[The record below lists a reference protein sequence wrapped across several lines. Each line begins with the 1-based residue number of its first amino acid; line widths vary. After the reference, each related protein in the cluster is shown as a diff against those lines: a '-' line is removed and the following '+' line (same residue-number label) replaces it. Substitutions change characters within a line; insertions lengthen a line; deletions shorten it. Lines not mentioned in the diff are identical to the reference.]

1 MHCRGHQCSEHYAV
15 LLRKRGSHH
24 QVQAISLQSASGR
37 MQDRQAAYVCT
48 NGAACCTEFARPQHN
63 QPNPA
68 DRGYRELG
76 CMKGGDWYLHK
87 GGHEEGVV
95 GTDAQVAAP
104 RGGICWVEVI

>member
-1 MHCRGHQCSEHYAV
+1 MLYYCAKEEVIIKCKQYLFSQ
-15 LLRKRGSHH
+15 LLGGCK
-24 QVQAISLQSASGR
+24 
-37 MQDRQAAYVCT
+37 DRQAAYVCT

-104 RGGICWVEVI
+104 RGGICWVKVI